1 MSTVKW
7 LDFPLALR
15 RSRCLLLLQLLLGI
29 VVIIVVIAVVVLFI
43 FFIFDCGNIRIHSSG
58 YYIC

>member
-29 VVIIVVIAVVVLFI
+29 VVIAVVVLFI